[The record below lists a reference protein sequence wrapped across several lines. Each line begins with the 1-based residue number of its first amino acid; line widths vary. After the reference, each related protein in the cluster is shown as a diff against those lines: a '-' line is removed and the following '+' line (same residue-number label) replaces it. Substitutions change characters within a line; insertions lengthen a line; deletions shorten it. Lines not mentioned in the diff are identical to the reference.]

1 MNIAVP
7 NTEYWKDRIPPEDRL
22 DLPGI
27 LFRKTS
33 LVAAI
38 RIRYNKRR
46 HEHCEKK
53 AARIMDYEKRLL
65 AGGIT

>member
-1 MNIAVP
+1 MS
-7 NTEYWKDRIPPEDRL
+7 
-22 DLPGI
+22 LPGI

-46 HEHCEKK
+46 HEQCQKK
-53 AARIMDYEKRLL
+53 AAGIVDNENRLL